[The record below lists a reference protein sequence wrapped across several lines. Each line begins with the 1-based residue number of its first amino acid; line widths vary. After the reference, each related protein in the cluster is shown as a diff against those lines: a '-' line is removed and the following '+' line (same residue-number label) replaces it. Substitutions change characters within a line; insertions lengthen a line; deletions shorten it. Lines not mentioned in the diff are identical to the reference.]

1 LPWKSHRCWV
11 WLVSLQ
17 PEQRAAVSQQS
28 SLRTEYTTSRQVT
41 SQSCVNKHITTIRG
55 GTFVVD
61 GVMVRAAAHSGGG
74 TGRTGAVRSA
84 SMTSFKG
91 TRKFRGK
98 ELDLDASIIE
108 ESRRCAREDVGFILS
123 RAVDPARLGG
133 PTPVREAGPAVD
145 RHDVHK
151 DPASSAASRWTLEN
165 IYSKP
170 PDSVQEK
177 LGGQPLVEL

>member
-1 LPWKSHRCWV
+1 VNGSAAPKLGGGKFALDIAPLLGLAGK
-11 WLVSLQ
+11 LAAGA
-17 PEQRAAVSQQS
+17 RAAVSQQS
-28 SLRTEYTTSRQVT
+28 SLRTEYTTPRQVT

-74 TGRTGAVRSA
+74 TGRTCAVRSA

-108 ESRRCAREDVGFILS
+108 ESRRCAREDVGLILS
-123 RAVDPARLGG
+123 
-133 PTPVREAGPAVD
+133 
-145 RHDVHK
+145 
-151 DPASSAASRWTLEN
+151 
-165 IYSKP
+165 
-170 PDSVQEK
+170 
-177 LGGQPLVEL
+177 